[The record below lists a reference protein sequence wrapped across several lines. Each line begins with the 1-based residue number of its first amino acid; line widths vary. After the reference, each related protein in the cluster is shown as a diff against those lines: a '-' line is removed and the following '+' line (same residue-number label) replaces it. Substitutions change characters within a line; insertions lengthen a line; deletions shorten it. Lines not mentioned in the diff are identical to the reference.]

1 MDNNKLRA
9 IKVKAFFFSSWILIF
24 WGLLV
29 PDSAYAYIDP
39 GIGPLL
45 WQLLLAGIFGVA
57 FFIHKIRQWIWNQ
70 LSAMW
75 KFFSSR
81 KNSTDI

>member
-1 MDNNKLRA
+1 M
-9 IKVKAFFFSSWILIF
+9 KVNDLFFTSWILLF
-24 WGLLV
+24 WGLLA

-45 WQLLLAGIFGVA
+45 WQLLLAGIFGGA
-57 FFIHKIRQWIWNQ
+57 FFIHKIRQWIGNQ
-70 LSAMW
+70 LSALW
-75 KFFSSR
+75 KFVSFR